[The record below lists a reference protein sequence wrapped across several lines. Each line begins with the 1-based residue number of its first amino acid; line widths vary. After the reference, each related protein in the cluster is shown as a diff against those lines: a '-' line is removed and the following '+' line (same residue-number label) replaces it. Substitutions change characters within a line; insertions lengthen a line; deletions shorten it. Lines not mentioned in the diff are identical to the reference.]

1 MELSNRGV
9 IFAVICVSIFA
20 VCFMILDKDILE
32 NGDKK
37 GGNGCMDKVLAA
49 AKIPDVDG
57 YKCLLTEYNRCPK
70 FDGSYKQCTNNYIP
84 EPQYG
89 NCPCHNRTFE
99 MCPQKWK
106 VAENVYE
113 EGAAACEPVEKD
125 NYNPE
130 TPSDKSRIN
139 WWRYND
145 EVPKSFVVQ
154 CDGNCKVL
162 Y

>member
-1 MELSNRGV
+1 MSVYETTVIISILVVCIIAVGV
-9 IFAVICVSIFA
+9 IFHDGVPEKNKISIND
-20 VCFMILDKDILE
+20 VCM
-32 NGDKK
+32 KK
-37 GGNGCMDKVLAA
+37 VWEASKMPNVGSL
-49 AKIPDVDG
+49 
-57 YKCLLTEYNRCPK
+57 KCLLTEYNKCPK

-113 EGAAACEPVEKD
+113 EGAAACKPKEID
-125 NYNPE
+125 TYHPE
-130 TPSDKSRIN
+130 APSNKSRIN
-139 WWRYND
+139 WWRYSGKI
-145 EVPKSFVVQ
+145 PKEAFIQ
-154 CDGNCKVL
+154 CKGNCKVL

>member
-1 MELSNRGV
+1 MKVKDYFILV
-9 IFAVICVSIFA
+9 AVLCLAIIASSIIIA
-20 VCFMILDKDILE
+20 DDVVKSDCDENENECLKKVHDI
-32 NGDKK
+32 
-37 GGNGCMDKVLAA
+37 
-49 AKIPDVDG
+49 AKIPDVG
-57 YKCLLTEYNRCPK
+57 SLKCLLTEYNRCPK

-84 EPQYG
+84 TPQYG

-113 EGAAACEPVEKD
+113 EGAAACEPEKVD
-125 NYNPE
+125 TYNPE
-130 TPSDKSRIN
+130 NVSNKSRVN

-145 EVPKSFVVQ
+145 KVPDSYLVQ
-154 CDGNCKVL
+154 CKGSCKVL